1 MENKEQYQQLTKEE
15 RIECIKDKD
24 EEIEEF
30 EGIEEINNDDLNDRI
45 VSFEDKFERLLEM
58 QALQLTNIN
67 RNIDLLV
74 NILSE
79 IASNLDN
86 K

>member
-15 RIECIKDKD
+15 LIECIKDKD

-30 EGIEEINNDDLNDRI
+30 EGIEEINNDDLNDRM

>member
-15 RIECIKDKD
+15 LIECIKDKD